1 VCGAGGAEPEACRW
15 DNRGVRLCAADSVEL
30 CALRGALRFM
40 SFVLW
45 SFDDDVTTHD
55 CRKRKTIMQNRKN
68 GKEK

>member
-1 VCGAGGAEPEACRW
+1 VG
-15 DNRGVRLCAADSVEL
+15 LCAADSVEL

-45 SFDDDVTTHD
+45 FIRYVV
-55 CRKRKTIMQNRKN
+55 KKKKNIMQNRKN